1 MTPNQHETLLWNA
14 ANRKLCTAPTRL
26 AQAGD
31 TLVSVRAPVGDIN
44 MSWEECCIGRRVA
57 ALLHKSGSTSYT
69 HYAAQALQ
77 PALRAYEDDGTVFG
91 AINKRQFES
100 LQVLEPPTALID
112 AFDLEACRLD
122 DALRTAAAD
131 SSSLAALRDTALSKL
146 TSGAIKIA
154 DSRICDA

>member
-1 MTPNQHETLLWNA
+1 MA
-14 ANRKLCTAPTRL
+14 
-26 AQAGD
+26 
-31 TLVSVRAPVGDIN
+31 
-44 MSWEECCIGRRVA
+44 WEECCIGRGVA

-77 PALRAYEDDGTVFG
+77 PALRAYEDGGTVFG

-122 DALRTAAAD
+122 ARIATATAQTAHLTSLRE
-131 SSSLAALRDTALSKL
+131 TALPRLLASPAVRM
-146 TSGAIKIA
+146 TPSRHQGAQQ
-154 DSRICDA
+154 